1 MFNNMTAVVKNLLIL
16 NILMFIAQFI
26 ISGTIGEQQ
35 GNDLLALHYPT
46 SSKFLPLQIVT
57 HFFMHGGWMHIF
69 FNMFALITFGS
80 VLETLWGAGRFL
92 YFYFFCAFG
101 AAILHLGYS
110 YLEISQLQHAFDAF
124 QANPGMNTYWAFFN
138 EVPLKQFGPEYEK
151 AVQELGNALTLKPD
165 AEMIGVANT
174 AMQNYLTEKIDIPVV
189 GASGAIYGLLLAF
202 GMSFPNAELMLIFFP
217 VPVKA
222 KYFIPVLMFI
232 ELFLGVNQFSW
243 DNIAHFAHLGGALSG
258 LLLILYWRK
267 FGSRFDKTR
276 YK

>member
-1 MFNNMTAVVKNLLIL
+1 MTAVVKNLLIL
-16 NILMFIAQFI
+16 NVIMFVARYI
-26 ISGTIGEQQ
+26 IGEEQAY
-35 GNDLLALHYPT
+35 DYLALHYPT
-46 SSKFLPLQIVT
+46 AEKFLPVQIVT
-57 HFFMHGGWMHIF
+57 HFFMHGSLMHIF

-80 VLETLWGAGRFL
+80 VLETLWGPQRFL
-92 YFYFFCAFG
+92 FYYFFCAFG
-101 AAILHLGYS
+101 AAILHMGYNYYEFS
-110 YLEISQLQHAFDAF
+110 TIQQAIDVF
-124 QANPGMNTYWAFFN
+124 QANPSPGNYWAFF
-138 EVPLKQFGPEYEK
+138 ETVPQAHFKMD
-151 AVQELGNALTLKPD
+151 AVNSVHQALMQAQPDPATVSEITKELQSYLGQR
-165 AEMIGVANT
+165 MNT
-174 AMQNYLTEKIDIPVV
+174 PIV

-222 KYFIPVLMFI
+222 KYFIPVLMLI